1 MTYND
6 LQKVVSAKDM
16 YEYAK
21 GVNESSFDKELEDV
35 MKYIRYTAQR

>member
-1 MTYND
+1 MIYNE
-6 LQKVVSAKDM
+6 LQNIVSSKDM

-35 MKYIRYTAQR
+35 MKDIRYTAQR